1 MSRIE
6 ELNQA
11 LADLQSSSA
20 DVQACAVVSEDGLI
34 IASALSQ
41 GMEETH
47 IGAMSAAMLSIGERA
62 ASELKRGDLQ
72 QVFIKGALG
81 YIILISAGPHAL
93 LVALAGKD
101 AKLGLI
107 FFDLNR
113 SSERIEKILI

>member
-1 MSRIE
+1 MSRIDD
-6 ELNQA
+6 LNQA

-20 DVQACAVVSEDGLI
+20 DIQACAIVSEDGLI

-62 ASELKRGDLQ
+62 AGELKRGDLQ
-72 QVFIKGALG
+72 QVFIKGSLG
-81 YIILISAGPHAL
+81 YIILMNAGPHAL

-113 SSERIEKILI
+113 SSDQIGKILI